1 MVLSSTP
8 GCAIELGRVFVAANM
23 TGNVVLLAF
32 AAIEVSCL
40 SVTRLSYLR
49 GFVVDATIGG
59 KLGTSLAAA
68 LSAPLAS

>member
-1 MVLSSTP
+1 
-8 GCAIELGRVFVAANM
+8 
-23 TGNVVLLAF
+23 LAF
-32 AAIEVSCL
+32 AGIEVSCL